1 MEASGPLKLR
11 LSWEYGE
18 VKAASVSRES
28 NVEEKASKKEYQR
41 SKEGPP
47 LVFS

>member
-1 MEASGPLKLR
+1 MEVSGFLKLR

-18 VKAASVSRES
+18 VKVVSVLRES
-28 NVEEKASKKEYQR
+28 NVEEKVLKKEYQR
-41 SKEGPP
+41 FKEGFF